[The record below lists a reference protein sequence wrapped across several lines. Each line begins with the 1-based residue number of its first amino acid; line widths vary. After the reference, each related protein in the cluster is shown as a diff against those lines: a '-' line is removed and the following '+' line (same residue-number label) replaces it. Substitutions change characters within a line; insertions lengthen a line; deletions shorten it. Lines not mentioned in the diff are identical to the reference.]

1 MNIEKQEWV
10 QRISNLRSSVNS
22 SLQKKLKWWKNSKKV
37 EQEYF
42 KLQKENIVQCL
53 ELGEDLKERHA
64 DF

>member
-22 SLQKKLKWWKNSKKV
+22 SLQKKLKWWKSSKKV

-42 KLQKENIVQCL
+42 KLQKENTVQCL